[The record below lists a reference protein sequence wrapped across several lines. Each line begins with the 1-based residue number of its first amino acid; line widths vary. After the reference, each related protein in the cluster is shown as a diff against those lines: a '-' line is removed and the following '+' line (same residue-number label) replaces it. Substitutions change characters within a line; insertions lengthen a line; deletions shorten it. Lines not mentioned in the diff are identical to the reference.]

1 MTVNPPF
8 NTDPAAAVE
17 REEAPRGASERGDLL
32 S

>member
-1 MTVNPPF
+1 MMVKPLF

-17 REEAPRGASERGDLL
+17 REETPRGASERGDLL

>member
-1 MTVNPPF
+1 MTVKLLF

-17 REEAPRGASERGDLL
+17 RDEAQKGAAERGDLL